1 MKKAASLLIVAS
13 LIGAP
18 MYSQTVSKLR
28 VLTAPGITDTAQKD
42 WGNSL
47 AVSDKTLKLTC
58 PKCSPTQSVSIAASD
73 IASLRYGQNAY
84 HHWVA
89 GIVSGV
95 LSLGVGLIVG
105 LMPHHEHY
113 FSIDTK
119 DGKSLGIQ
127 ADKSDFKQVA
137 GMLQNFAAL
146 PIQVSEKD
154 AHYLNGFN
162 IQVTSEQEEQKSH

>member
-1 MKKAASLLIVAS
+1 MKRTASLLIVAS

-18 MYSQTVSKLR
+18 TYSQTASKLR
-28 VLTAPGITDTAQKD
+28 VLTAPGVTDTAQKN
-42 WGNSL
+42 WGNTL
-47 AVSDKTLKLTC
+47 TVSDKTLTLTC
-58 PKCSPTQSVSIAASD
+58 PKCSPIQSVSVAAGD
-73 IASLRYGQNAY
+73 ISSIRYGQNAY

-127 ADKSDFKQVA
+127 ADKSDFKQIA
-137 GMLQNFAAL
+137 GMLQNFASL

-162 IQVTSEQEEQKSH
+162 IQVTSEQGDNKSH

>member
-1 MKKAASLLIVAS
+1 MKRTAAILIVAS

-18 MYSQTVSKLR
+18 THSQTVSKLR
-28 VLTAPGITDTAQKD
+28 VLTAPGVTDTAQKD
-42 WGNSL
+42 WGNTL
-47 AVSDKTLKLTC
+47 AVSDKTLNLTC
-58 PKCSPTQSVSIAASD
+58 PKCSPIQSVSFAAGD
-73 IASLRYGQNAY
+73 ITSLRYGQNAY

-89 GIVSGV
+89 GIISGV

-127 ADKSDFKQVA
+127 ADKSDFKQIA

-146 PIQVSEKD
+146 PIQVSPKD

-162 IQVTSEQEEQKSH
+162 IQVTSEQADQKSH

>member
-1 MKKAASLLIVAS
+1 MKKFVSVLLAACVAS
-13 LIGAP
+13 LPA
-18 MYSQTVSKLR
+18 SAQSVTKLR
-28 VLTAPGITDTAQKD
+28 VLTAPGITETAPKS
-42 WGNSL
+42 WSNTL
-47 AVSDKTLKLTC
+47 AVSGTGLTLTC
-58 PKCSPTQSVSIAASD
+58 PKCSPIQSVSVQAGD
-73 IASLRYGQNAY
+73 VASLRYGQNAY

-119 DGKSLGIQ
+119 DGKSLGVQ
-127 ADKSDFKQVA
+127 ADKSDYRQIA
-137 GMLQNFAAL
+137 GMLQNFASL
-146 PIQVSEKD
+146 PIQVSDKD

-162 IQVTSEQEEQKSH
+162 IQVTAEQEDKK

>member
-1 MKKAASLLIVAS
+1 MRRIASLLIVVS
-13 LIGAP
+13 LVGAP
-18 MYSQTVSKLR
+18 TYSQTVSKLR

-42 WGNSL
+42 WGNTL
-47 AVSDKTLKLTC
+47 AVSDKNLILTC
-58 PKCSPTQSVSIAASD
+58 PKCSPIHSVSITSGD
-73 IASLRYGQNAY
+73 IASIRYGQNAY

-127 ADKSDFKQVA
+127 ADKGDFKQVA

-162 IQVTSEQEEQKSH
+162 IQVTSEQDDQKKH

>member
-1 MKKAASLLIVAS
+1 MKRTGSFLIVAS
-13 LIGAP
+13 LIGTST
-18 MYSQTVSKLR
+18 YGQTVSKLR
-28 VLTAPGITDTAQKD
+28 VLTAPGVTDTAQKD
-42 WGNSL
+42 WGNTL
-47 AVSDKTLKLTC
+47 AVSDKTLKPTC
-58 PKCSPTQSVSIAASD
+58 PKCSPIQSVSFAAGD

-89 GIVSGV
+89 GIVAGV

-119 DGKSLGIQ
+119 DRKSLGIQ

-137 GMLQNFAAL
+137 GMLQNFASL

-162 IQVTSEQEEQKSH
+162 TQVMSEPEDKKSH